1 MDFGSQNLNVDVP
14 QHNIIS
20 KYTVGILW
28 LSSVVPSVSLLNKQ
42 DMETFYK
49 PANNFLRNP
58 DIVVVSVTI
67 SVPRWVSVYFNS
79 LVWDGQSLANKI
91 ILALYYTCVNLGA
104 YGFPGSLKI

>member
-1 MDFGSQNLNVDVP
+1 MVVDAP

-20 KYTVGILW
+20 KYAAGIFW
-28 LSSVVPSVSLLNKQ
+28 LASVVPSARQ

-49 PANNFLRNP
+49 AANSFLQNP

-67 SVPRWVSVYFNS
+67 SVPRWVSVYFSS

-104 YGFPGSLKI
+104 YGFSGSLKI

>member
-1 MDFGSQNLNVDVP
+1 
-14 QHNIIS
+14 
-20 KYTVGILW
+20 
-28 LSSVVPSVSLLNKQ
+28 
-42 DMETFYK
+42 METFYK
-49 PANNFLRNP
+49 PANSFLRNP

-79 LVWDGQSLANKI
+79 LVWDGQSLASKI